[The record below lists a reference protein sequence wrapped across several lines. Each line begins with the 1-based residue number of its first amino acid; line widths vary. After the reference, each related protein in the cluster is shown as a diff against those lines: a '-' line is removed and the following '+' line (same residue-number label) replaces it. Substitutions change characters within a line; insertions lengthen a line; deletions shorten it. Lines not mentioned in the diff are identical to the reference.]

1 MLPRSELVREG
12 AQSCWA
18 GQEGWVMPS
27 QWAEKHE
34 CLFWSRS
41 TGFSFRG
48 AGLSLPL
55 LADAW
60 GASGLPPDLC
70 SLPACGTLEMK
81 MWLPITQPTPP
92 LSHAPVN
99 AHTPAHTHGC
109 SQTLHPSCPTP
120 PAAASL
126 CPATLCPPL
135 PSSPAAA
142 PLGPC
147 HSHGGSHTPSSR
159 WGGKCHC
166 QVSTHAHGLLG
177 AVLAGWHQE
186 QARLP
191 LVPSDPTQPRPS
203 LLAFPLSV
211 LNMREDMCL
220 YDSPSWDCF
229 MCLMSSCG
237 EAA

>member
-1 MLPRSELVREG
+1 
-12 AQSCWA
+12 
-18 GQEGWVMPS
+18 MPS

-48 AGLSLPL
+48 ARLSLPL

-70 SLPACGTLEMK
+70 SLPACGTLELK

-92 LSHAPVN
+92 LSHAPVY

-120 PAAASL
+120 PATASL
-126 CPATLCPPL
+126 SPATLCPPL

-142 PLGPC
+142 PPGPC
-147 HSHGGSHTPSSR
+147 HSHGVVTPPAAGGEESATARCPPTLTVSWGQCWRAGIKSR
-159 WGGKCHC
+159 QGCPLFHLTQC
-166 QVSTHAHGLLG
+166 SPD
-177 AVLAGWHQE
+177 
-186 QARLP
+186 RLCWP
-191 LVPSDPTQPRPS
+191 FHS
-203 LLAFPLSV
+203 LF
-211 LNMREDMCL
+211 
-220 YDSPSWDCF
+220 
-229 MCLMSSCG
+229 
-237 EAA
+237 